1 MVGANGMGTVLV
13 PLAPYGDVFRR
24 DVWLYC
30 PYPQPLALSGSTE
43 GELTMPA
50 SSPKRKSSKGV
61 EGSNL
66 ELIPTPNGLDMIDR
80 QIIGL
85 LQVDGRRAYG
95 AIAEEVGL
103 SEAAVRRRV
112 QRLKDTG
119 VMQIVAITDPQ
130 LLGYG
135 REALVGIRVHGDV
148 RTVADQVAAI
158 DEANY
163 VVMTAG
169 SFDIIAEVIAVD
181 DAALVHLLNDS
192 IRSIPG
198 VTEVETFLY
207 LKLAKQTYA
216 WGTK

>member
-1 MVGANGMGTVLV
+1 MPGTK
-13 PLAPYGDVFRR
+13 
-24 DVWLYC
+24 
-30 PYPQPLALSGSTE
+30 PQRQSQPSE
-43 GELTMPA
+43 DR
-50 SSPKRKSSKGV
+50 SSF
-61 EGSNL
+61 
-66 ELIPTPNGLDMIDR
+66 ELINTAPGALDAHDR
-80 QIIGL
+80 KIISL
-85 LQVDGRRAYG
+85 LQRDGRRAYG

-112 QRLKDTG
+112 QRLRDTG
-119 VMQIVAITDPQ
+119 VMQIVAITDPLQ
-130 LLGYG
+130 LGYG
-135 REALVGIRVHGDV
+135 REALIGIRVHGDV
-148 RTVADQVAAI
+148 RLVADKVAAI

-169 SFDIIAEVIAVD
+169 SFDIIAEVIAED
-181 DAALVHLLNDS
+181 DNDLVHLLNDS

>member
-1 MVGANGMGTVLV
+1 MELV
-13 PLAPYGDVFRR
+13 PPPG
-24 DVWLYC
+24 
-30 PYPQPLALSGSTE
+30 ALD
-43 GELTMPA
+43 A
-50 SSPKRKSSKGV
+50 
-61 EGSNL
+61 
-66 ELIPTPNGLDMIDR
+66 IDR
-80 QIIGL
+80 LIIGH
-85 LQVDGRRAYG
+85 LQRDGRMPYG

-112 QRLKDTG
+112 QRMRDAG
-119 VMQIVAITDPQ
+119 IMQIVAITDPLQ
-130 LLGYG
+130 LGFG

-148 RTVADQVAAI
+148 RLVADKIAAI

-169 SFDIIAEVIAVD
+169 SFDIIAEVIAED
-181 DAALVHLLNDS
+181 DDALVHLLNDS

-207 LKLAKQTYA
+207 LKLSKQTYT